1 MFFDFPKVGAAMQ
14 DALADPAAI
23 PCLHILRSYWETQRP
38 DGALPQRESISP
50 SGLGGAL
57 ENCFIVERIAP
68 GMGRFRVAGSAVS
81 QVLGLEPRGMPLTM
95 LLEPVGRAMLTRVL
109 EDVFTS
115 ATALDITLEAERSIG
130 RPHLA
135 ARMILLP
142 LRGAMGEYHQAIGA
156 LALSGQIGR
165 APRRFGITRM
175 RSEALDAASG
185 FVKPGSRPI
194 SLNTQLPHFTQSNG
208 LNAAPP
214 APPSVLAHQPRAHL
228 RLVHSRD

>member
-1 MFFDFPKVGAAMQ
+1 MFFDFPKIGASMQ

-23 PCLHILRSYWETQRP
+23 PCLQILRGYWEGLRQ
-38 DGALPQRESISP
+38 DGALPHREAVSP

-68 GMGRFRVAGSAVS
+68 GMGRFRVAGSAVTD
-81 QVLGLEPRGMPLTM
+81 VLGLEPRGMPLTM
-95 LLEPVGRAMLTRVL
+95 LLEPVARGTLTRVL
-109 EDVFTS
+109 DEVFTA
-115 ATALDITLEAERSIG
+115 ATALDITLEAERAIG

-142 LRGAMGEYHQAIGA
+142 IRGASGEYHQAIGA

-175 RSEALDAASG
+175 RSETIDAPAAFIQPALQ
-185 FVKPGSRPI
+185 P
-194 SLNTQLPHFTQSNG
+194 LNLTDELPHFTIR
-208 LNAAPP
+208 
-214 APPSVLAHQPRAHL
+214 PSSENPRAHL